1 MTVSGRP
8 RGRNSRARLA
18 RVLFYGVLS
27 LLLLFL
33 GVFQAFNIPEMPA
46 SEEEDA
52 SSSEDEDQTLDEAVD
67 IAQAQA
73 AAIALA
79 EREAQ
84 SLRQQQVARARTQK
98 EKVSYPSVM
107 NREKNQHLGFAT
119 YLEKASDHWNGA
131 PGSGRSFKKT
141 LLQSLLDQAY
151 DPDGMLSEQDQA
163 ACVMYLRQVFASA
176 TWFDKAMGNF
186 CVCENIETATDLTP
200 RQILDAI
207 DIHYPKASSTATVN
221 QEAVKAFQAQHKLLY
236 ELSANEGAVRAMAKS
251 QGNIRQFS
259 EDIGAMLFAYQTDR
273 REAGD
278 RFGPYKGSVVDPKQM
293 MGMVTANLS
302 LAEMLRTEY
311 SARDSHIDAIK
322 AAVQFKD
329 FRAAL
334 LVIENNWNQVCPDA
348 SKRNATAARIM
359 RMADPTGHGQ
369 TKRETKRSGPFEN
382 RPKRS
387 WKGATADNP
396 KISADTCAFWI
407 TDHADI
413 QCVARDC
420 KYVHDA
426 SVQNSVPAK
435 QVIADCPWRSVTEV
449 IRRRVSKLEER
460 EKSLRAFPTD
470 KSSKEKE
477 PNVTAPGC
485 LCGACKVPKSQL
497 LTQSSFNEGKKCP
510 LRKIHSRIR
519 QRTDGAA
526 VLQLLSSGEVTP
538 SDIMHAKKDGIL
550 GNRGYNP
557 TARVDR
563 ERQQRDQRDQRDR
576 EERASQQNRS
586 DQRHDRNVRFRSPEP
601 EHDRKRAKTYSLQQQ
616 RGAPRDRLEEVNR
629 TPYEGAFGSHRAL
642 GVLLLMHCLLVATPH
657 MNETAHHDLINKNV
671 LHSFGEPYEQEA
683 AGADTAVGGPASTL
697 GITIASVLALVLTQL
712 YVSTVNVAQNQPRRH
727 SFSPST
733 RRTYH
738 RRLLMPGGGRFKS
751 STGSLRNRKLY
762 WHEFGGFGELLS
774 VKVDNGDK
782 NFKVELYRVGKRTS
796 FQARLQHLKKRRRI
810 SAMQPADQTAAWL
823 CMDSGASTHVT
834 SNMAAYVSFHPF
846 KGEARFVEDAG
857 GTEHVIQGTG
867 DIRWQTT
874 DIDGEAV
881 SVVIKGVDYCP
892 TIVNGTFINTT
903 DLRAR
908 QGWKCD
914 GDVHGMFWTDS
925 RGHRIKLKV
934 RHGNEYMSGQP
945 LIANSGAERVAGFVK
960 STFIRQLNAMS
971 IRDVQDLVELKAD
984 TLTKWELHEASMRL
998 AKSGVFTINTDTSK
1012 LLEIHHLLGH
1022 PSFRVVAAYCR
1033 KHKIPLGSVEKAFC
1047 TACLKARARKANR
1060 VRSENANKPKRR
1072 PLPLESFSA
1081 DVFGPVETSKV
1092 GKERYVLIYA
1102 DRGSNTIYSYPLK
1115 HLRDIPAQTRAW
1127 IHEVRRD
1134 LEAAGVKSFGVDLGA
1149 TVLKTDSASYFKS
1162 KEMEKVL
1169 QDERIYIK
1177 FSPPEAQH
1185 RNGFAERTIQ
1195 DCRNRAAALLKAS
1208 GMAECYWNLA
1218 WDYAV
1223 LARDYMPRAANP
1235 KALSPHEMRTG
1246 EVVELSTFL
1255 HPFGSRVMAWRPKND
1270 RHGKFDDAA
1279 REGIYVG
1286 WDRQTECHR
1295 VLLTTV
1301 SGREVVRSALH
1312 VTIDPNLPPGVYDP
1326 TLNESAPLYEEVE
1339 EEEFD
1344 RPWEEIAQDMANNAT
1359 PGPDEDPGEA
1369 PEYVSNNYDFDEL
1382 ELDDDQVVQAQ
1393 DFEQPGQD
1401 DAELDQEYQDASP
1414 DDSDMDDPIRDAYVG
1429 EDATLQPNEVAINAD
1444 GTYRWNAIMSD
1455 RPHRKKTYV
1464 NRLAMILEGH
1474 RIEYSLKQA
1483 QKRFPTYAGLFPGAV
1498 QIEVQGLVGKCLKQ
1512 TTWDSIQPNER
1523 VSTLLAIY
1531 TVKFEQG
1538 VFEKCKVRTVYR
1550 GEAEQYG
1557 VDWIVKSTN
1566 LPMLSTLRIFL
1577 ALSPMENEIAGRMD
1591 VPQAFLLAPVQKVP
1605 GKGRVLVRFPNDI
1618 TPRDST
1624 NRPQLY
1630 EVTHSLYGM
1639 VSAAY
1644 QWEQKLFGFFR
1655 RIGLTQCKRDKAI
1668 WFSEGIMVLAWV
1680 DDTPYRATPEKAA
1693 WFKDKM
1699 YAEFGN
1705 CKDKPLDWCLGLAVV
1720 KDPETGYLGVHQ
1732 SAYMDFMVER
1742 FGLQDASPAN
1752 TPLPPDMK
1760 INKGDRCTDTR
1771 LSDSLKNEF
1780 QQLLG
1785 CICYVACWTQPQ
1797 LAYAASAL
1805 GAVASAPG
1813 PNHLKY
1819 ARQVI
1824 RYCKGHRHLGLK
1836 YGPPQKVIDPE
1847 TAYETGREGLDTT
1860 HDVDKL
1866 IIHSDASFAQEAK
1879 YCSQSS
1885 FVVMM
1890 NGAPVHWSSVRQA
1903 FPALSSSESE
1913 IMAGCH
1919 ALRTALHM
1927 HAVMEDL
1934 GKPQGTIDFCFDARN
1949 ALRFN
1954 ESDKISKRNM
1964 HIGVRY
1970 WRVRYHAG
1978 KEIRLVYVKTTKMT
1992 ADIGTKSTK
2001 ADQFEGIVQM
2011 IMHNFDDGIKV
2022 LDISD
2027 HHGGK

>member
-1 MTVSGRP
+1 
-8 RGRNSRARLA
+8 
-18 RVLFYGVLS
+18 
-27 LLLLFL
+27 
-33 GVFQAFNIPEMPA
+33 
-46 SEEEDA
+46 
-52 SSSEDEDQTLDEAVD
+52 
-67 IAQAQA
+67 
-73 AAIALA
+73 
-79 EREAQ
+79 
-84 SLRQQQVARARTQK
+84 
-98 EKVSYPSVM
+98 
-107 NREKNQHLGFAT
+107 
-119 YLEKASDHWNGA
+119 
-131 PGSGRSFKKT
+131 
-141 LLQSLLDQAY
+141 
-151 DPDGMLSEQDQA
+151 
-163 ACVMYLRQVFASA
+163 
-176 TWFDKAMGNF
+176 
-186 CVCENIETATDLTP
+186 
-200 RQILDAI
+200 
-207 DIHYPKASSTATVN
+207 
-221 QEAVKAFQAQHKLLY
+221 
-236 ELSANEGAVRAMAKS
+236 
-251 QGNIRQFS
+251 
-259 EDIGAMLFAYQTDR
+259 
-273 REAGD
+273 
-278 RFGPYKGSVVDPKQM
+278 
-293 MGMVTANLS
+293 
-302 LAEMLRTEY
+302 
-311 SARDSHIDAIK
+311 
-322 AAVQFKD
+322 
-329 FRAAL
+329 
-334 LVIENNWNQVCPDA
+334 
-348 SKRNATAARIM
+348 
-359 RMADPTGHGQ
+359 
-369 TKRETKRSGPFEN
+369 
-382 RPKRS
+382 
-387 WKGATADNP
+387 
-396 KISADTCAFWI
+396 
-407 TDHADI
+407 
-413 QCVARDC
+413 
-420 KYVHDA
+420 
-426 SVQNSVPAK
+426 
-435 QVIADCPWRSVTEV
+435 
-449 IRRRVSKLEER
+449 
-460 EKSLRAFPTD
+460 
-470 KSSKEKE
+470 
-477 PNVTAPGC
+477 
-485 LCGACKVPKSQL
+485 
-497 LTQSSFNEGKKCP
+497 
-510 LRKIHSRIR
+510 
-519 QRTDGAA
+519 
-526 VLQLLSSGEVTP
+526 
-538 SDIMHAKKDGIL
+538 
-550 GNRGYNP
+550 
-557 TARVDR
+557 
-563 ERQQRDQRDQRDR
+563 
-576 EERASQQNRS
+576 
-586 DQRHDRNVRFRSPEP
+586 
-601 EHDRKRAKTYSLQQQ
+601 
-616 RGAPRDRLEEVNR
+616 
-629 TPYEGAFGSHRAL
+629 
-642 GVLLLMHCLLVATPH
+642 
-657 MNETAHHDLINKNV
+657 
-671 LHSFGEPYEQEA
+671 
-683 AGADTAVGGPASTL
+683 
-697 GITIASVLALVLTQL
+697 
-712 YVSTVNVAQNQPRRH
+712 
-727 SFSPST
+727 
-733 RRTYH
+733 
-738 RRLLMPGGGRFKS
+738 MPGGGRCNS
-751 STGSLRNRKLY
+751 STGRLRNRKLY
-762 WHEFGGFGELLS
+762 WHEIGGFGELLS
-774 VKVDNGDK
+774 VKVDNDDK
-782 NFKVELYRVGKRTS
+782 NFKVELYRVGKRTGL
-796 FQARLQHLKKRRRI
+796 QARLQHLKKRRRI

-834 SNMAAYVSFHPF
+834 SSMSAYVSFHPF

-857 GTEHVIQGTG
+857 GTEHKIEGTG
-867 DIRWQTT
+867 DIRWETT
-874 DIDGEAV
+874 DIDGETV
-881 SVVIKGVDYCP
+881 SIVIKGVDYCP

-914 GDVHGMFWTDS
+914 GDVYGMFWTDS

-960 STFIRQLNAMS
+960 STFIKQLNAMS

-1060 VRSENANKPKRR
+1060 VRSENANKPARR
-1072 PLPLESFSA
+1072 PMPLESFSA

-1092 GKERYVLIYA
+1092 GKERYVLIFA

-1134 LEAAGVKSFGVDLGA
+1134 LEAAGIKSFNVDLGA

-1235 KALSPHEMRTG
+1235 KALSPHEIRTG
-1246 EVVELSTFL
+1246 KVVELSTFL

-1326 TLNESAPLYEEVE
+1326 TLNESAPLYEEIE

-1359 PGPDEDPGEA
+1359 PGPDEGPGGP
-1369 PEYVSNNYDFDEL
+1369 PEYLSNNYDFDEPEL
-1382 ELDDDQVVQAQ
+1382 DNDDEPELDDHQFVQAQ
-1393 DFEQPGQD
+1393 DFEQPPGEG
-1401 DAELDQEYQDASP
+1401 DADLDQEHQDASL
-1414 DDSDMDDPIRDAYVG
+1414 DDSDMNNPIWEAFVG
-1429 EDATLQPNEVAINAD
+1429 EDAALQPNEVAINAD
-1444 GTYRWNAIMSD
+1444 GTYRWNAIMTD
-1455 RPHRKKTYV
+1455 RPRRKKTYV

-1483 QKRFPTYAGLFPGAV
+1483 QKRFPTYSGLFPAAV
-1498 QIEVQGLVGKCLKQ
+1498 QIEVQGLVGKCLKR

-1655 RIGLTQCKRDKAI
+1655 RIGLTQCERDKAI
-1668 WFSEGIMVLAWV
+1668 WFSEGILVLAWV

-1742 FGLQDASPAN
+1742 FGLLDASPAD

-1824 RYCKGHRHLGLK
+1824 RYCKGHSHLGLK
-1836 YGPPQKVIDPE
+1836 YGPPRKLTDPE
-1847 TAYETGREGLDTT
+1847 TAFETGREGLDTT

-1885 FVVMM
+1885 FVVML
-1890 NGAPVHWSSVRQA
+1890 NGAPVHWSSVRQP

-2001 ADQFEGIVQM
+2001 TDQFEGIVQM